1 MPLHDQPD
9 FHPDLADLINASV
22 TFWEAS
28 APLKLPSTHCLRLKQ
43 VRDIVLKDGYFIV
56 GSTQPE
62 SQASKP
68 PRYATHPKQHPN
80 ENL

>member
-1 MPLHDQPD
+1 MAPL
-9 FHPDLADLINASV
+9 IK
-22 TFWEAS
+22 AS
-28 APLKLPSTHCLRLKQ
+28 APLKLPSTHCSKNLIK
-43 VRDIVLKDGYFIV
+43 VRSIILKDGYFTG

-68 PRYATHPKQHPN
+68 PRYATHLKQNPN